1 MNDQENGTDVT
12 VDENVPEHDREA
24 DVVVEEPVIEGRDYR
39 VEGNDVGGYLGVSPE
54 YMTYANETEKPLL
67 TDQEKWDYTNQLD
80 HLEGN
85 ADEEVESEKSD
96 ETEETGEPIDPEVED
111 QQVGEDSEK
120 QAPVSVSPVIVS

>member
-54 YMTYANETEKPLL
+54 YMTYANDTEKPLL